1 MKGLPAA
8 HRAITLL
15 IALVTTVGLLACTTD
30 PYTGERKTSKA
41 AKGAGLGALVGA
53 GVGLI
58 AGGDAKGALIGAGI
72 GALAGGAA
80 GHYMDRQEAKLREQL
95 AGTGVGVTRQG
106 DNLILNMPG
115 DITFDIDSS
124 DIKPDF
130 YRILG
135 SVALVLKE
143 FDKTSIHVVGFTA
156 KPLAMLGPD
165 LSLRALA
172 EIQRRQGMAERV
184 SSRHLERIRDFMA
197 TAENGKTLSLP
208 LSRVLFRDGD
218 DFWLGPE
225 PGPRFPAAFRR
236 ELQPPEPLE
245 LPERGLRLSW
255 RRAGGGKGE
264 AGFDSFRVGHG
275 REPLVARSPE
285 PDRAPPPSP
294 TGYKPR

>member
-15 IALVTTVGLLACTTD
+15 IALVTTVGVLACTTD
-30 PYTGERKTSKA
+30 PYTGERRTSKA

-58 AGGDAKGALIGAGI
+58 AGGDAKGALVGAGI

-143 FDKTSIHVVGFTA
+143 FDQTSIHVVGFTDST
-156 KPLAMLGPD
+156 GSFQHNFD
-165 LSLRALA
+165 LS
-172 EIQRRQGMAERV
+172 
-184 SSRHLERIRDFMA
+184 
-197 TAENGKTLSLP
+197 K
-208 LSRVLFRDGD
+208 
-218 DFWLGPE
+218 
-225 PGPRFPAAFRR
+225 
-236 ELQPPEPLE
+236 
-245 LPERGLRLSW
+245 
-255 RRAGGGKGE
+255 RRAGSVASYLGAQGILQARLFTQGMGPE
-264 AGFDSFRVGHG
+264 HPIATNDTTEGRSLNRRV
-275 REPLVARSPE
+275 ELTLVPHTE
-285 PDRAPPPSP
+285 
-294 TGYKPR
+294 